1 MMRKTPKKKKS
12 DLKVAIKHDVI
23 ELPSNNEEMEEYVLS
38 NRFEINERI
47 MDNIEFALKHKLS
60 GVEVFCFKNSNFV
73 VVLNR
78 KDFKE
83 NLQNI
88 YEFSMGNEK
97 FEICIRAKKLI
108 SLIDKFGFIYNY
120 KNKK

>member
-12 DLKVAIKHDVI
+12 DLKVSIKHDVI

-47 MDNIEFALKHKLS
+47 MDNIEFALKHKLG

-88 YEFSMGNEK
+88 YEFSMSNEK

-108 SLIDKFGFIYNY
+108 SLSDKFGFIYNY